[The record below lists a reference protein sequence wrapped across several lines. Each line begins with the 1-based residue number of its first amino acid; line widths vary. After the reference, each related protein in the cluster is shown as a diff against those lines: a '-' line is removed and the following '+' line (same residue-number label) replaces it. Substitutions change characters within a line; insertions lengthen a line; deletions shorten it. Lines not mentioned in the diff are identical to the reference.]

1 MSVNMTVLPTVE
13 HEACCLPTRIKRAD
27 RVRAAEVALAA
38 KVLSDPVRVEI
49 LDLLK
54 AARGPVCQCEL
65 HPLFDISQPTL
76 SHHLKK
82 LADFDLVEVERRG
95 KWAYYSLNDHALE
108 VLRTWLS

>member
-1 MSVNMTVLPTVE
+1 MSVDTTS
-13 HEACCLPTRIKRAD
+13 CCLPTRIRPAD
-27 RVRAAEVALAA
+27 RERAVDLASVAKALA
-38 KVLSDPVRVEI
+38 DPVRVEI

-54 AARGPVCQCEL
+54 TAGAEVCQCEL

-82 LADFDLVEVERRG
+82 LADAQLIDVERRG
-95 KWAYYSLNDHALE
+95 KWAYYSLNDEALE